1 MSEWNSEDPAVRE
14 TATRK
19 FCEMLDADPE
29 LRQKC
34 KADPAMAKETLKK
47 AGNFTDIPPDVIVYV
62 MEDQLSSSDK
72 IVAMVLPP
80 QGAVPDAPHFEAK
93 SVWRCTWQHYL
104 Q

>member
-1 MSEWNSEDPAVRE
+1 MIPWSEDPEVRK

-19 FCEMLDADPE
+19 FCEMLDADPA

-34 KADPAMAKETLKK
+34 KADPATAKETLKQ
-47 AGNFTDIPPDVIVYV
+47 AGDFTNIPPEVIVYV

-80 QGAVPDAPHFEAK
+80 QGAVPDADHFELK
-93 SVWRCTWQHYL
+93 SVWRCTWNVYL